1 MPPTASTTN
10 IPAATSSLVLPQEI
24 KDLIFNELLAL
35 KDRVVDLGD
44 DKNLDGFCNSNIFKS
59 LSRTNKTFYDGFK
72 CWFKA
77 RNNLLRGPSVTCG
90 IFDPRTT
97 VFLIDL
103 TFLARNRDIGSFIM
117 GGDRPLRDCTDQ
129 TWLQIN
135 SAWSNRT
142 LLENAQNIRIDVA
155 HLSRMYKCDPALI
168 LFSLFWHHF
177 ERPPRLQSIDII
189 LDVSQSA
196 CKYWMSS
203 ILADIWVW
211 LGLCSW
217 SFERCRC
224 PAPRNC
230 RPPTIR
236 YQDTGSGKKS
246 RTWLP
251 LKIECR
257 LEVEPFFRKCSKRE
271 RHTSRRLSEIIRS
284 NKKLDSR
291 LETW

>member
-1 MPPTASTTN
+1 
-10 IPAATSSLVLPQEI
+10 
-24 KDLIFNELLAL
+24 LIFNELLAL
-35 KDRVVDLGD
+35 KDRLVDLGD

-72 CWFKA
+72 CWIKA

-103 TFLARNRDIGSFIM
+103 TFLARNRDIGSFII

-142 LLENAQNIRIDVA
+142 LLENVQHIRIDIA

-168 LFSLFWHHF
+168 LSSLFWLRF

-189 LDVSQSA
+189 PDVSQPTY
-196 CKYWMSS
+196 KYWIST

-211 LGLCSW
+211 LGLCRW

-224 PAPRNC
+224 SAPRNC

-251 LKIECR
+251 LKIECGR
-257 LEVEPFFRKCSKRE
+257 EEPFFRKCSKRE
-271 RHTSRRLSEIIRS
+271 RYTSLRLSEIIRLD
-284 NKKLDSR
+284 KKFDSR
-291 LETW
+291 LEMW